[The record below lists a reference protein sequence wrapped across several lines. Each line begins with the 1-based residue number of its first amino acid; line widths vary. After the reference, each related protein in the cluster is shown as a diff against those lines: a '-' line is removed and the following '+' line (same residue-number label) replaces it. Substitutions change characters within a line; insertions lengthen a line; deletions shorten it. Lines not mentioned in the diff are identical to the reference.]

1 MPETLILPDLDVM
14 DVVALKAL
22 ARAQHKQSQAQ
33 QELIKA
39 QQEQYLTSLS
49 SRASEI
55 AHLKLLLDKLQRM
68 LFGARSEKLVRQVA
82 QLELQLDELETSRGE
97 EEVSAHLPFPIET
110 EREPRQ
116 SSRRT
121 LPDHLPRE
129 VETHRPETSC
139 CPGCGGALREFGE
152 DVSEVLEYVPESF
165 KVIRHVRPKFSCN
178 RCETVVEAPAPSR
191 PIPRSY
197 AGPGLLA
204 HVLVAKYCDH
214 TPLNRQSEIY
224 AREGVDLDRSTLAGW
239 VGASAALLAPLVE
252 AVRTHVLSASRL
264 HADDTPVP
272 VLAPGNGRTKT
283 GRLWTYV
290 RDGRPCA
297 DAVPPAVWFSF
308 SPDRRGEHPQTHLK
322 SFQGTLQADAY
333 AGFYPLYEGGR
344 IVEAACWAHTRRK
357 FHDIFAAN
365 ASATASEAIRRIGLL
380 YAVEKQVRGSPPEI
394 RHAARQA
401 RARPVLE
408 ELRIWLDQTLHTLSA
423 KSDMA
428 GAIRYALSRWVAL
441 TRYLDDGTIEID
453 NNAAERA
460 LRVVAL
466 GRKNY
471 LFAGSNP
478 GGERAAA
485 IYSLLGTAKL
495 NGINPEQYL
504 RYVLT
509 NIADHPVNRIAEL
522 LPWNIPISHS
532 SDITTDT

>member
-1 MPETLILPDLDVM
+1 MPETLILPDLDIM
-14 DVVALKAL
+14 DAAALKAMV
-22 ARAQHKQSQAQ
+22 RAQHAHSKVQH
-33 QELIKA
+33 
-39 QQEQYLTSLS
+39 EQYIATLS

-68 LFGARSEKLVRQVA
+68 LFGAKSEKLVRQVA
-82 QLELQLDELETSRGE
+82 QLEFQLEELETSRGE
-97 EEVSAHLPFPIET
+97 EEVSSPLPLIERV
-110 EREPRQ
+110 EQKPRT
-116 SSRRT
+116 SSRS
-121 LPDHLPRE
+121 LPEHLPRE

-139 CPGCGGALREFGE
+139 CPGCGGTLREFGE
-152 DVSEVLEYVPESF
+152 DISEVLEYVPESF
-165 KVIRHVRPKFSCN
+165 KVVRHVRPKFSCR

-204 HVLVAKYCDH
+204 HVLVAKFCDH

-239 VGASAALLAPLVE
+239 VGASAALLDPLVQ
-252 AVRTHVLSASRL
+252 AVRHHVFAGTRL

-272 VLAPGNGRTKT
+272 VLAPGHGRTKT

-297 DAVPPAVWFSF
+297 DPAPPAVWFAF

-322 SFQGTLQADAY
+322 SFHGVLQADAY
-333 AGFYPLYEGGR
+333 AGFHPLYEGDR

-357 FHDIFAAN
+357 FHDILAATE
-365 ASATASEAIRRIGLL
+365 SPTAAEAVRRIGEL

-394 RHAARQA
+394 RLAARQT
-401 RARPVLE
+401 RARPVME
-408 ELRIWLDQTLHTLSA
+408 DLRHWFDRTLLTLSV

-428 GAIRYALSRWVAL
+428 AAIRYALTRWTAL
-441 TRYLDDGTIEID
+441 ARYLDDGTIEID

-471 LFAGSNP
+471 LFAGSNR

-495 NGINPEQYL
+495 NGINPERYL

-509 NIADHPVNRIAEL
+509 HIAEHPINRIAEL
-522 LPWNIPISHS
+522 LPWNVPSTQTTG
-532 SDITTDT
+532 ITTDA

>member
-1 MPETLILPDLDVM
+1 MPETLILPDLEVM
-14 DVVALKAL
+14 DVAALAL

-33 QELIKA
+33 QDLIKA
-39 QQEQYLTSLS
+39 QQDQYLASLS
-49 SRASEI
+49 SGASEI

-68 LFGARSEKLVRQVA
+68 LFGAKSEKLVRQVE
-82 QLELQLDELETSRGE
+82 QLELQLEELETSRGE
-97 EEVSAHLPFPIET
+97 EEVSSHLPLQTET
-110 EREPRQ
+110 QQEPKQ

-121 LPDHLPRE
+121 LPEHLPRE
-129 VETHRPETSC
+129 IETHLPETSC

-165 KVIRHVRPKFSCN
+165 KVIRHVRPKFSC
-178 RCETVVEAPAPSR
+178 
-191 PIPRSY
+191 
-197 AGPGLLA
+197 
-204 HVLVAKYCDH
+204 
-214 TPLNRQSEIY
+214 
-224 AREGVDLDRSTLAGW
+224 
-239 VGASAALLAPLVE
+239 ALLAPLVE
-252 AVRTHVLSASRL
+252 AVRTHVLSATRL

-297 DAVPPAVWFSF
+297 DPVPPAVWFAF

-322 SFQGTLQADAY
+322 SFRGTLQADAY
-333 AGFYPLYEGGR
+333 AGFHPLYEGGR

-357 FHDIFAAN
+357 FHDIFAAT

-380 YAVEKQVRGSPPEI
+380 YAVEKQMRGSPPEI
-394 RHAARQA
+394 RHAVRQA
-401 RARPVLE
+401 RARPVME
-408 ELRIWLDQTLHTLSA
+408 ELRAWLDQMLQTLSA

-428 GAIRYALSRWVAL
+428 GATRYALSRWVAL
-441 TRYLDDGTIEID
+441 TRYLDDGTVEID

-495 NGINPEQYL
+495 NGINPEHYL

-509 NIADHPVNRIAEL
+509 NIADHPVNRIGEL
-522 LPWNIPISHS
+522 LPWNIPAAPR
-532 SDITTDT
+532 SDITTHN

>member
-1 MPETLILPDLDVM
+1 LWHTSPMSAALIAALDDLDLEAM
-14 DVVALKAL
+14 KAL
-22 ARAQHKQSQAQ
+22 ITAQH
-33 QELIKA
+33 
-39 QQEQYLTSLS
+39 EQLS

-68 LFGARSEKLVRQVA
+68 LFGAKSEKLVRQVA
-82 QLELQLDELETSRGE
+82 QLELQLEELETSRGE
-97 EEVSAHLPFPIET
+97 EEGSAPLPFHELAK
-110 EREPRQ
+110 EEPKQ
-116 SSRRT
+116 PCRRT
-121 LPDHLPRE
+121 LPEHLPRE

-139 CPGCGGALREFGE
+139 CPGCGGTLREFGE
-152 DVSEVLEYVPESF
+152 DVSEVLEHVPESF
-165 KVIRHVRPKFSCN
+165 KVVRHVRPKFSCG
-178 RCETVVEAPAPSR
+178 RCETVVEATAPSR

-239 VGASAALLAPLVE
+239 VGASAALLDPLVE
-252 AVRTHVLSASRL
+252 AVRHHVFAATRL

-272 VLAPGNGRTKT
+272 VLAPGHGRTKT

-297 DAVPPAVWFSF
+297 DPVPPAVWFAF

-322 SFQGTLQADAY
+322 GFQGTLQADAY
-333 AGFYPLYEGGR
+333 AGFHPLYEGGR
-344 IVEAACWAHTRRK
+344 ISEAACWAHTRRK
-357 FHDIFAAN
+357 FHDIFAATD
-365 ASATASEAIRRIGLL
+365 SPTAAEAIRRIGEL
-380 YAVEKQVRGSPPEI
+380 YAVEKQVRGSPPAI
-394 RHAARQA
+394 RLAARQT
-401 RARPVLE
+401 RARPVME
-408 ELRIWLDQTLHTLSA
+408 DLRRWLDLTLQNLSA

-428 GAIRYALSRWVAL
+428 GAIRYALTRWTAL

-471 LFAGSNP
+471 LFAGSNR

-495 NGINPEQYL
+495 NSINPERYL

-509 NIADHPVNRIAEL
+509 HIADHPINRIAEF
-522 LPWNIPISHS
+522 LPWNVPSTHTTG
-532 SDITTDT
+532 ITTDAK

>member
-1 MPETLILPDLDVM
+1 MPAASIAAFDDLDVEAM
-14 DVVALKAL
+14 KAL
-22 ARAQHKQSQAQ
+22 IRVQH
-33 QELIKA
+33 
-39 QQEQYLTSLS
+39 EQLS

-68 LFGARSEKLVRQVA
+68 LFGAKSEKLVRHVA
-82 QLELQLDELETSRGE
+82 QLELQLEELETSRSE
-97 EEVSAHLPFPIET
+97 EEVSLPLPL
-110 EREPRQ
+110 RELVEPKPRA
-116 SSRRT
+116 SSRS
-121 LPDHLPRE
+121 LPEHLPRE

-139 CPGCGGALREFGE
+139 CPGCGGTLHEFGE

-165 KVIRHVRPKFSCN
+165 KVIRHVRPKFSCG

-214 TPLNRQSEIY
+214 LPLNRQSEIY
-224 AREGVDLDRSTLAGW
+224 ARDGVELDRSTLAGW

-252 AVRTHVLSASRL
+252 AIRTHVLSASRL

-297 DAVPPAVWFSF
+297 DPVPPAVWFAF
-308 SPDRRGEHPQTHLK
+308 SPDRRGEHPQAHLK
-322 SFQGTLQADAY
+322 SFHGILQADAY
-333 AGFYPLYEGGR
+333 AGFHPLYEGGR

-357 FHDIFAAN
+357 FHDILAAT

-380 YAVEKQVRGSPPEI
+380 YAIEKQVRGSPPEA
-394 RHAARQA
+394 RLAARRE
-401 RARPVLE
+401 RAAPLME
-408 ELRIWLDQTLHTLSA
+408 ELRVWLDQTLQTLST

-428 GAIRYALSRWVAL
+428 VAIRYALTRWTAL
-441 TRYLDDGTIEID
+441 TRYLEDGTIEID

-485 IYSLLGTAKL
+485 IYSLLGTARL
-495 NGINPEQYL
+495 NRINPERYL
-504 RYVLT
+504 KHVLT
-509 NIADHPVNRIAEL
+509 HIADHPINRIAEL
-522 LPWNIPISHS
+522 LPWNVSLSHTNT
-532 SDITTDT
+532 ITTDT

>member
-1 MPETLILPDLDVM
+1 MPETLILPDLDIM
-14 DVVALKAL
+14 DAAALKAMV
-22 ARAQHKQSQAQ
+22 RAQHAQ
-33 QELIKA
+33 Y
-39 QQEQYLTSLS
+39 EQYIATLN

-82 QLELQLDELETSRGE
+82 QLELQLEELETSRGE
-97 EEVSAHLPFPIET
+97 EEVSLPLPFHELV
-110 EREPRQ
+110 EREPRT
-116 SSRRT
+116 SSRS
-121 LPDHLPRE
+121 LPEHLPRE
-129 VETHRPETSC
+129 IEAHRPETSC
-139 CPGCGGALREFGE
+139 CPGCGGMLREFGE

-165 KVIRHVRPKFSCN
+165 KVIRHVRPKFSCG

-191 PIPRSY
+191 PIARSY

-224 AREGVDLDRSTLAGW
+224 AREGVHLDRSTLAGW
-239 VGASAALLAPLVE
+239 VGASAALLDPLVE
-252 AVRTHVLSASRL
+252 AVRHHVFAATRL

-272 VLAPGNGRTKT
+272 VLAPGHGRTKT

-297 DAVPPAVWFSF
+297 DPVPPAVWFAF

-322 SFQGTLQADAY
+322 SFHGTLQADAY
-333 AGFYPLYEGGR
+333 AGFHPLYEAGR
-344 IVEAACWAHTRRK
+344 ITEAACWAHTRRK
-357 FHDIFAAN
+357 FHDILAATE
-365 ASATASEAIRRIGLL
+365 SATAAEAIRRIGEL

-394 RHAARQA
+394 RLAARQT
-401 RARPVLE
+401 RARPAMEDLRRWLE
-408 ELRIWLDQTLHTLSA
+408 LTLQNLSA

-428 GAIRYALSRWVAL
+428 GAIRYALTRWTAL

-471 LFAGSNP
+471 LFAGSNR

-485 IYSLLGTAKL
+485 VYSLLGTAKL
-495 NGINPEQYL
+495 NGINPERYL
-504 RYVLT
+504 RHVLT
-509 NIADHPVNRIAEL
+509 HIADHPINRIAEL
-522 LPWNIPISHS
+522 LPWNVPSTHTTG
-532 SDITTDT
+532 ITPDA